1 MFLLPNT
8 INMLHVEAV
17 KYIVRLEVLPIV
29 TELEQS
35 RCKPYMNWQI
45 CRKLYN
51 VTNVDNV
58 GMHILCRH

>member
-8 INMLHVEAV
+8 MNMPHLEAAN
-17 KYIVRLEVLPIV
+17 YIVRLEVLPIV
-29 TELEQS
+29 TELEQT
-35 RCKPYMNWQI
+35 RCKLYINWQF

-51 VTNVDNV
+51 VTDVDNV